1 VTKWSHN
8 LHFRWTILTTLRI
21 KGRGKILSECLSV
34 GCNQTRAAESW

>member
-1 VTKWSHN
+1 VNYPYNTVDH
-8 LHFRWTILTTLRI
+8 IRI